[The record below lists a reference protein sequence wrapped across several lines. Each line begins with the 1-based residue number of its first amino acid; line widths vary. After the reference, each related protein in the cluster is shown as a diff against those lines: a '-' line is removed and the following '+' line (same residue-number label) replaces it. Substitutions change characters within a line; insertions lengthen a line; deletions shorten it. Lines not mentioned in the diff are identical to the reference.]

1 MLQNL
6 LKHFASFDP
15 NWLCNTYSV
24 YDTHQRTGTHSKLL
38 QSQLGPFP
46 QCPFPPWS
54 QRGLS
59 RGKDMAIWRPL
70 MAFQIKIANINARE
84 TEKRSWRLSAN
95 KSEKS
100 RQLRQDGGRSDKT
113 EKRISWRLSERGK
126 KKKRK
131 TCQVSEKNEAAKA
144 KRIQWWASKGRKV
157 MGEQQQQ
164 EQEGKHSQRAIF
176 RPKLLSLDLMMT
188 HTETNTHTHA
198 QTAKCSKYLG
208 TSPAYFVEFFFK
220 SFPH

>member
-24 YDTHQRTGTHSKLL
+24 YDTPHRTGTHSKLL
-38 QSQLGPFP
+38 QSRHGPFP
-46 QCPFPPWS
+46 QFPPFAALS
-54 QRGLS
+54 LRGLS

-70 MAFQIKIANINARE
+70 MAFQIKIANINGRE

-113 EKRISWRLSERGK
+113 EKRISWRLSKRGRERGQETATTKNTPSERK
-126 KKKRK
+126 KWSSKSKKNSMLSKRGK
-131 TCQVSEKNEAAKA
+131 GGEVGATAEEGAA
-144 KRIQWWASKGRKV
+144 G
-157 MGEQQQQ
+157 G
-164 EQEGKHSQRAIF
+164 G
-176 RPKLLSLDLMMT
+176 
-188 HTETNTHTHA
+188 
-198 QTAKCSKYLG
+198 G
-208 TSPAYFVEFFFK
+208 
-220 SFPH
+220 

>member
-24 YDTHQRTGTHSKLL
+24 YDTHHRTGTHSKLL
-38 QSQLGPFP
+38 QSQRGL
-46 QCPFPPWS
+46 FPPLLLWS

-70 MAFQIKIANINARE
+70 MAFQIKIANINGSE

-113 EKRISWRLSERGK
+113 EKRISWRLSEREK
-126 KKKRK
+126 KKNEKKNMPSERK
-131 TCQVSEKNEAAKA
+131 KWSSKSKKNSMM
-144 KRIQWWASKGRKV
+144 RWRGSNSGRRRRV
-157 MGEQQQQ
+157 
-164 EQEGKHSQRAIF
+164 
-176 RPKLLSLDLMMT
+176 
-188 HTETNTHTHA
+188 NTHNGPFSGRNCLA
-198 QTAKCSKYLG
+198 WI
-208 TSPAYFVEFFFK
+208 
-220 SFPH
+220 

>member
-24 YDTHQRTGTHSKLL
+24 YDTHHRTGTHSKLL
-38 QSQLGPFP
+38 QSQRGL
-46 QCPFPPWS
+46 FPPLLLWS

-70 MAFQIKIANINARE
+70 MAFQIKIANINGRE

-113 EKRISWRLSERGK
+113 EKRISWRLSEREK
-126 KKKRK
+126 KKTKRK
-131 TCQVSEKNEAAKA
+131 TRQVSEKNEAAKA
-144 KRIQWWASKGRKV
+144 KRIQWWG
-157 MGEQQQQ
+157 GEGATAAG
-164 EQEGKHSQRAIF
+164 EG
-176 RPKLLSLDLMMT
+176 
-188 HTETNTHTHA
+188 
-198 QTAKCSKYLG
+198 G
-208 TSPAYFVEFFFK
+208 
-220 SFPH
+220 